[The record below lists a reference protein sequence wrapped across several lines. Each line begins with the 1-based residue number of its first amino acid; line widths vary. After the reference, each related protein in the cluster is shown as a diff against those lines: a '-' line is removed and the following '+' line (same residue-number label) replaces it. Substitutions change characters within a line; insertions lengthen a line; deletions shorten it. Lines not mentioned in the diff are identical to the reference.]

1 MSRTQLKAICHKGSS
16 SLRQK
21 DVANDGPY
29 AIYGAPGIIGY
40 SSTYQFEHPYL
51 AVVKDGAGVGRVMV
65 CEAKSSVLGTMQAIK
80 PNDGVDLYYLQH
92 LLKAMNLSSYYTGAT
107 IPHIYFKDY
116 GIASVS
122 LPSLSE
128 QKAIAAVF
136 RKHGQLVE
144 QYERMLEMLDELVKS
159 RFVEMFGDPIDES
172 SPWPKLAIKDFCT
185 LKIGPFGSSLHKQ
198 DYITGGHPLVNPSHI
213 ADGKIVPANDL
224 TISEEKYQE
233 MEAYHLEPGD
243 VVLGR
248 RGEIGRCAVVYSS
261 GYLCGTG
268 SMIVRPSDKCRPD
281 YLQRVLSF
289 PSFKDALERN
299 AVGQTMKNLN
309 AKIVGQAVV
318 ALPSINAQNEFA
330 AFVQQV
336 DKLEFETQQA
346 IDKLQTLYDSLAQ
359 EYFGE

>member
-116 GIASVS
+116 GNASVS

-299 AVGQTMKNLN
+299 AVGQTMRNLN

>member
-116 GIASVS
+116 GNASVS

-289 PSFKDALERN
+289 PSFKDDLERN

>member
-1 MSRTQLKAICHKGSS
+1 MSRTQLKAICQKGSS

-116 GIASVS
+116 GNASVS

>member
-1 MSRTQLKAICHKGSS
+1 MT
-16 SLRQK
+16 
-21 DVANDGPY
+21 P
-29 AIYGAPGIIGY
+29 
-40 SSTYQFEHPYL
+40 PYL

-116 GIASVS
+116 GNASVS

>member
-40 SSTYQFEHPYL
+40 SSTYQFELPYL

-116 GIASVS
+116 GNASVS

>member
-1 MSRTQLKAICHKGSS
+1 MSRTQLKAICHRGSS

-116 GIASVS
+116 GNASVS

>member
-1 MSRTQLKAICHKGSS
+1 MVWPHALARHFQAQVIQARERAQVRAI
-16 SLRQK
+16 K
-21 DVANDGPY
+21 DSIGHVEVFQMDGVGTP
-29 AIYGAPGIIGY
+29 IIGRPRPLPGHDTPNPAHN
-40 SSTYQFEHPYL
+40 TYTL
-51 AVVKDGAGVGRVMV
+51 K
-65 CEAKSSVLGTMQAIK
+65 CEES
-80 PNDGVDLYYLQH
+80 
-92 LLKAMNLSSYYTGAT
+92 
-107 IPHIYFKDY
+107 DY
-116 GIASVS
+116 GNASVS

>member
-1 MSRTQLKAICHKGSS
+1 MT
-16 SLRQK
+16 
-21 DVANDGPY
+21 P
-29 AIYGAPGIIGY
+29 P
-40 SSTYQFEHPYL
+40 
-51 AVVKDGAGVGRVMV
+51 GVGRVMV

-116 GIASVS
+116 GNASVS

>member
-1 MSRTQLKAICHKGSS
+1 
-16 SLRQK
+16 
-21 DVANDGPY
+21 
-29 AIYGAPGIIGY
+29 
-40 SSTYQFEHPYL
+40 
-51 AVVKDGAGVGRVMV
+51 
-65 CEAKSSVLGTMQAIK
+65 
-80 PNDGVDLYYLQH
+80 
-92 LLKAMNLSSYYTGAT
+92 MNLSSYYTGAT

-116 GIASVS
+116 GNASVS

-281 YLQRVLSF
+281 YLQRVLYF